1 MTVIESIIKN
11 LETLPASKLVEV
23 AHFISGLNPNRR
35 NERIAALKARPEVCQ
50 ARKARL
56 SRKPCERKP
65 IGLMPTPGNSLL
77 LDTSVVV
84 KHFRYPTAVVNKLAE
99 YEELYLPQ
107 PALGE
112 LYYGAY
118 RSGRLERSLAQIER
132 FLDAVDLLAADK
144 ETSVF
149 YGQIAAGLA
158 RAGTPI
164 PQNDIWIAALARQT
178 GLPVATTD
186 DHFDRV
192 TNLAVLK
199 W

>member
-1 MTVIESIIKN
+1 MSVLQHS
-11 LETLPASKLVEV
+11 
-23 AHFISGLNPNRR
+23 RR
-35 NERIAALKARPEVCQ
+35 RPEVWQ
-50 ARKARL
+50 ARQARL

-118 RSGRLERSLAQIER
+118 RSGLLETSLARIER
-132 FLDAVDLLAADK
+132 FLAAVDLLMADK
-144 ETSVF
+144 ENSVF

-158 RAGTPI
+158 MAGTPI
-164 PQNDIWIAALARQT
+164 PQNRYLDCSISSADRSSS
-178 GLPVATTD
+178 G
-186 DHFDRV
+186 DHR
-192 TNLAVLK
+192 
-199 W
+199 

>member
-1 MTVIESIIKN
+1 
-11 LETLPASKLVEV
+11 V
-23 AHFISGLNPNRR
+23 AR
-35 NERIAALKARPEVCQ
+35 NI
-50 ARKARL
+50 
-56 SRKPCERKP
+56 
-65 IGLMPTPGNSLL
+65 N
-77 LDTSVVV
+77 
-84 KHFRYPTAVVNKLAE
+84 AVVDAQFNQAA
-99 YEELYLPQ
+99 YEMRLIQ

-118 RSGRLERSLAQIER
+118 RSDRLETRLAQIER
-132 FLDAVDLLAADK
+132 FLDAVDLLTPDK

>member
-1 MTVIESIIKN
+1 MVG
-11 LETLPASKLVEV
+11 AVSKT
-23 AHFISGLNPNRR
+23 H
-35 NERIAALKARPEVCQ
+35 
-50 ARKARL
+50 
-56 SRKPCERKP
+56 
-65 IGLMPTPGNSLL
+65 T
-77 LDTSVVV
+77 
-84 KHFRYPTAVVNKLAE
+84 
-99 YEELYLPQ
+99 
-107 PALGE
+107 
-112 LYYGAY
+112 
-118 RSGRLERSLAQIER
+118 
-132 FLDAVDLLAADK
+132 
-144 ETSVF
+144 F

>member
-1 MTVIESIIKN
+1 MN
-11 LETLPASKLVEV
+11 
-23 AHFISGLNPNRR
+23 H
-35 NERIAALKARPEVCQ
+35 
-50 ARKARL
+50 L
-56 SRKPCERKP
+56 S
-65 IGLMPTPGNSLL
+65 
-77 LDTSVVV
+77 
-84 KHFRYPTAVVNKLAE
+84 AVVNKLAE

-158 RAGTPI
+158 QGR
-164 PQNDIWIAALARQT
+164 N
-178 GLPVATTD
+178 TD
-186 DHFDRV
+186 SAKRYLDCGI
-192 TNLAVLK
+192 
-199 W
+199 

>member
-1 MTVIESIIKN
+1 MREEPGRQGALT
-11 LETLPASKLVEV
+11 
-23 AHFISGLNPNRR
+23 PNGRD
-35 NERIAALKARPEVCQ
+35 AAA
-50 ARKARL
+50 
-56 SRKPCERKP
+56 
-65 IGLMPTPGNSLL
+65 G
-77 LDTSVVV
+77 
-84 KHFRYPTAVVNKLAE
+84 
-99 YEELYLPQ
+99 
-107 PALGE
+107 
-112 LYYGAY
+112 
-118 RSGRLERSLAQIER
+118 IER
-132 FLDAVDLLAADK
+132 FLDAVDLLAPDK

>member
-1 MTVIESIIKN
+1 MIAFLIWETGKN
-11 LETLPASKLVEV
+11 R
-23 AHFISGLNPNRR
+23 GLKREAELILLYYVPH
-35 NERIAALKARPEVCQ
+35 EP
-50 ARKARL
+50 L
-56 SRKPCERKP
+56 SRWIPPWAPKQKQSS
-65 IGLMPTPGNSLL
+65 LAPGFSW
-77 LDTSVVV
+77 S
-84 KHFRYPTAVVNKLAE
+84 
-99 YEELYLPQ
+99 PQ

-118 RSGRLERSLAQIER
+118 RSGRLETSLAQIER
-132 FLDAVDLLAADK
+132 FLDAVDLLVADK

>member
-1 MTVIESIIKN
+1 
-11 LETLPASKLVEV
+11 
-23 AHFISGLNPNRR
+23 
-35 NERIAALKARPEVCQ
+35 
-50 ARKARL
+50 
-56 SRKPCERKP
+56 
-65 IGLMPTPGNSLL
+65 MPTPGNSLL

-118 RSGRLERSLAQIER
+118 RSGLAQIER
-132 FLDAVDLLAADK
+132 FLDAVDLLVADK

-158 RAGTPI
+158 MAGTPI